1 MTRQPPRAKRAH
13 AAVRLGANNGHSNI
27 TSNNSQPKATSNGH
41 GNLTGNG
48 HAAPTGTGHGN
59 LTGTGHGNLTGNGH
73 AAPTGNGHP
82 TITHVPS
89 FYDRFGK
96 PVIDRLGALVLLV
109 ALLPVLLAVTI
120 AVWVKLGPPVLLRQ
134 PRVGQGGR
142 VFGMLKFRTMLPDR
156 RERRKPV
163 PPERDRRQTHKSAH
177 DPRHTDLGRF
187 LRRTSLDELP
197 QLLNVLAGHMSLVG
211 PRPELAD
218 VVDSVYEP
226 WQLQRHQVKP
236 GITGLWQITERAEGD
251 GVMHHHTEIDLAYI
265 ERLSLATD
273 LRILVQTPLAVVSS
287 RNGVAQHAPA
297 PQLGNGQG
305 PA

>member
-1 MTRQPPRAKRAH
+1 MTRQPPRARRAH
-13 AAVRLGANNGHSNI
+13 AAVRLDANNGHVN
-27 TSNNSQPKATSNGH
+27 TTHNNGRDKVASNGH
-41 GNLTGNG
+41 GT
-48 HAAPTGTGHGN
+48 PTGSGHG
-59 LTGTGHGNLTGNGH
+59 T
-73 AAPTGNGHP
+73 PTSNGHP

-96 PVIDRLGALVLLV
+96 PVIDRLGALVLV
-109 ALLPVLLAVTI
+109 VVLLPVLLAVAI
-120 AVWVKLGPPVLLRQ
+120 AVWVKLGAPVLLRQ
-134 PRVGQGGR
+134 PRVGRGGR

-163 PPERDRRQTHKSAH
+163 PPERDRRQTHKSAN

-211 PRPELAD
+211 PRPELTD
-218 VVDSVYEP
+218 VVDQIYEP

-236 GITGLWQITERAEGD
+236 GITGLWQVTERAEGD

-273 LRILVQTPLAVVSS
+273 LRILVQTPLAVVGS
-287 RNGVAQHAPA
+287 RNGMGAQHPA
-297 PQLGNGQG
+297 PELGNGQA
-305 PA
+305 PS